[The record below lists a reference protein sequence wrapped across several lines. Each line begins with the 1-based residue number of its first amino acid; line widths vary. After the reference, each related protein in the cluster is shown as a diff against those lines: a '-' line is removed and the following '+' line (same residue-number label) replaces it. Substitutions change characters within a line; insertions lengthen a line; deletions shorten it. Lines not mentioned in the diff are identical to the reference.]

1 MSNSLLKDIP
11 EIQARPQII
20 SPTSNTFTFDK
31 RLWPLMGSHLC
42 IDIYNSLFPLITP
55 LIIAKYHL
63 SLTFIGLLSALIN
76 FSGSFMQ
83 PVYGYLCDR
92 YRAASLVLYAPFCIV
107 VACFG
112 IALMPNLFLLILSL
126 ILLGTGFSLYHPQA
140 TATVGLLNKNCKFN
154 RSTFI
159 SLFVASGSLG
169 SSISPLFI
177 LLFISSKPESL
188 KNLIWACIP
197 AILAYIFLRSTY
209 SSGGESASLNKSKNK
224 NIGFKQLAIIF
235 AQKDLI
241 LLSSIVALRS
251 VSILTLIAFIS
262 QLITHSWHESLKL
275 AGLATLLLNVGSFFG
290 GLSGGFISNKISP
303 KLVLAFSLIVSAPCL
318 FAFLIYKSLLFL
330 ALGTFFS
337 AWSNSVCV
345 SMSQHIVPNKV
356 QGFASSLTMGFAWG
370 AGAMIIPFVGIM
382 ADLTSLSEALK
393 YFLPIPLLLAGSL
406 CLMLKE
412 DNT

>member
-1 MSNSLLKDIP
+1 MSNSLLKDSPQVQTFP
-11 EIQARPQII
+11 EAKNQI
-20 SPTSNTFTFDK
+20 SNTFTFDH
-31 RLWPLMGSHLC
+31 RLWPLLGSHLF

-63 SLTFIGLLSALIN
+63 SLTFIGFLSALVN

-83 PVYGYLCDR
+83 PVYGYLSDR
-92 YRAASLVLYAPFCIV
+92 FKSASLVLYAPFCIAL
-107 VACFG
+107 ACFG
-112 IALMPNLFLLILSL
+112 IALMSNLYLLILSL

-140 TATVGLLNKNCKFN
+140 TSTVGLLSKNCKFN
-154 RSTFI
+154 RSSFI

-169 SSISPLFI
+169 SSISPFFI
-177 LLFISSKPESL
+177 LLFISANPASL
-188 KNLIWACIP
+188 KNLVWACIP
-197 AILAYIFLRSTY
+197 ALIAYVFLYTTYY
-209 SSGGESASLNKSKNK
+209 SSDKDLSLKKVKNK
-224 NIGFKQLAIIF
+224 NIGFKQLITIF
-235 AQKDLI
+235 SQKDLV

-275 AGLATLLLNVGSFFG
+275 AGFATLLLNAGSFFG
-290 GLSGGFISNKISP
+290 GLSGGFISHKISP
-303 KLVLAFSLIVSAPCL
+303 KLVLAFSLTVSAPCL
-318 FAFLIYKSLLFL
+318 FAFLIYKSILFL

-345 SMSQHIVPNKV
+345 SMSQNIVPNKV

-382 ADLTSLSEALK
+382 ADATSLNEALK
-393 YFLPIPLLLAGSL
+393 YFLPIPLLLAGFL
-406 CLMLKE
+406 CLLLK
-412 DNT
+412 DNN